1 MHWVFFLAF
10 ILVSTKFGLERGSI
24 CVYLGE
30 RAEKILQG
38 VSAWVF
44 GNRKDDSELECETH
58 TEAKGKKQELE
69 REGRI
74 SRIAWEYGS
83 LDQEDTVA
91 QSRFQRSKEKW
102 HSTPGIKVLALVESK
117 HKSISP
123 QDKDFKTTGR
133 QWALK
138 SERPRSKA
146 SFHHLGALGC
156 SSQGCRGFQ
165 CKARSIV
172 WQTVGPW
179 GMLAPS
185 PATASTAFPQPCTM

>member
-1 MHWVFFLAF
+1 MILLQPLLRVLWIKPMDLILPWSTVYVSFCLSNKIWLSNEKSEGPGVPSAMHWVSFLPF

-74 SRIAWEYGS
+74 SHIAWEYGS

-91 QSRFQRSKEKW
+91 QSRFQRSKERW
-102 HSTPGIKVLALVESK
+102 HSTPGIKV
-117 HKSISP
+117 
-123 QDKDFKTTGR
+123 
-133 QWALK
+133 
-138 SERPRSKA
+138 
-146 SFHHLGALGC
+146 
-156 SSQGCRGFQ
+156 
-165 CKARSIV
+165 
-172 WQTVGPW
+172 
-179 GMLAPS
+179 
-185 PATASTAFPQPCTM
+185 